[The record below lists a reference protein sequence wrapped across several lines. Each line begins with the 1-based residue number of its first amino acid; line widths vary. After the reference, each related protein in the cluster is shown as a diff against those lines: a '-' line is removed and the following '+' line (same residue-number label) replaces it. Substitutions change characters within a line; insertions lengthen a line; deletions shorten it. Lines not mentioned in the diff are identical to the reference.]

1 MRIILGPHALYYFEH
16 LGGNT
21 EEQQWANY
29 RIAESP
35 SKGIMMWGK
44 MTDNYNELSMG
55 YPANISG
62 MTSASGFTANRLMGY
77 AESHDE
83 RLMYKT
89 CNTVTIQTLRNVK
102 NLDVALSR
110 MSAIELFLY
119 WFQDQK

>member
-1 MRIILGPHALYYFEH
+1 LDPTILEH

-62 MTSASGFTANRLMGY
+62 MTSASRGFTANRLIGY

-83 RLMYKT
+83 ERLMYKNLQYGN
-89 CNTVTIQTLRNVK
+89 NTNP
-102 NLDVALSR
+102 A
-110 MSAIELFLY
+110 
-119 WFQDQK
+119 